1 MKVLLD
7 THTFLWWID
16 DAPNLSAKAR
26 EIVAD
31 AGNTIY
37 ISVASGWEIAIKT
50 GIGRLQVEG
59 DPERFFPEQFAL
71 NAFQTLSIQMS
82 HVLHTVHLPF
92 YHRDPFDRLLV
103 SQSQIEDLPIVTRDP
118 AIGHYEVETIW

>member
-26 EIVAD
+26 EILTD

-59 DPERFFPEQFAL
+59 DPERFFPEQIAL
-71 NAFQTLSIQMS
+71 NAFQALPIQMS

-103 SQSQIEDLPIVTRDP
+103 SQSQFEDLPIVTRDP

>member
-16 DAPNLSAKAR
+16 DAPNLSDKAR
-26 EIVAD
+26 EILTD
-31 AGNTIY
+31 AGNTIFV
-37 ISVASGWEIAIKT
+37 SVASGWEIAIKT

-59 DPERFFPEQFAL
+59 DPERLFPEQIAR
-71 NAFQTLSIQMS
+71 NAFQTLPIQMS
-82 HVLHTVHLPF
+82 HALHTVHLPY